1 MLAWNHNFNGFY
13 LKSTLLKVARC
24 KRPIFCWI
32 LSEIRVF
39 LVTCWRGRFFCM
51 RNISKMKQPS
61 ARKHT
66 EHCLTDL
73 NKTACE
79 IWNVSDKVHFWV
91 KYLTLF
97 FHQSLHL
104 FLYRMVKCPTE
115 AEKIEYT
122 KMSYL
127 IIDFEGQNETMYN
140 RINFHSLSSLY
151 YKS

>member
-1 MLAWNHNFNGFY
+1 MQRMWNKISYNPGTEPTLNHTISIVIVKKTYRTLFNGP
-13 LKSTLLKVARC
+13 KQN
-24 KRPIFCWI
+24 
-32 LSEIRVF
+32 
-39 LVTCWRGRFFCM
+39 CM
-51 RNISKMKQPS
+51 RNLERFWQSSLLSKIP
-61 ARKHT
+61 
-66 EHCLTDL
+66 
-73 NKTACE
+73 
-79 IWNVSDKVHFWV
+79 
-91 KYLTLF
+91 TLF

-104 FLYRMVKCPTE
+104 FLYRTVKCPTE